1 MPPAHIR
8 WVAGPARRTRGGR
21 AGGGRRPTGR
31 RPVAWAI
38 PDTAPFLLG
47 IDIGT
52 SRTKAVLVDE
62 AGREMATRAGRT
74 PFERGPAG
82 VEAEAD
88 RVLRTVAEVVAGLGD
103 GVARVAAVGIAG
115 LAESGVPLDGHGR
128 PLAGI
133 IAWHDPRGAEA
144 VDLVRRHLGDGL
156 AERIGQP
163 LRTVSSVAKLGW
175 LAADGVSGIRRWL
188 GVPEWCLHGLTG
200 ACATDFSLAARTG
213 AYDVVAGAPIPEVL
227 DALSLPLDVF
237 PEPVPAGRVM
247 GTVSPAGSRW
257 SGLPA
262 GIAVTV
268 AGHDHVA
275 GLVGAGA
282 SEGDLANSVGTAE
295 TVLGRTE
302 RVPDTA
308 AALRAGAAVTLSPT
322 GEEWVVLASAARAGL
337 VLDRAGRSLG
347 RGGPELDALA
357 CGADPVDASSWVAAV
372 AEAVRAGDPTG
383 AEAGDPGDATPP
395 LPEGTPGA
403 VWLGVLDALSART
416 WSAARRV
423 EAVTGP
429 ARRLLVFGGG
439 SRSPAWMEA
448 KARAGHLP
456 VARSPAGEAV
466 ARGAAVHAGVA
477 AGWWPGTG
485 AAPPPLPAE
494 V

>member
-1 MPPAHIR
+1 
-8 WVAGPARRTRGGR
+8 
-21 AGGGRRPTGR
+21 
-31 RPVAWAI
+31 
-38 PDTAPFLLG
+38 
-47 IDIGT
+47 
-52 SRTKAVLVDE
+52 
-62 AGREMATRAGRT
+62 
-74 PFERGPAG
+74 
-82 VEAEAD
+82 
-88 RVLRTVAEVVAGLGD
+88 
-103 GVARVAAVGIAG
+103 
-115 LAESGVPLDGHGR
+115 
-128 PLAGI
+128 
-133 IAWHDPRGAEA
+133 
-144 VDLVRRHLGDGL
+144 
-156 AERIGQP
+156 
-163 LRTVSSVAKLGW
+163 
-175 LAADGVSGIRRWL
+175 
-188 GVPEWCLHGLTG
+188 
-200 ACATDFSLAARTG
+200 
-213 AYDVVAGAPIPEVL
+213 VL
-227 DALSLPLDVF
+227 DSLSLPLDVF
-237 PEPVPAGRVM
+237 PEPMPAGRVM
-247 GTVSPAGSRW
+247 GTVSAAGSRW

-337 VLDRAGRSLG
+337 VLERAGRSLG
-347 RGGPELDALA
+347 RSGPELDALA
-357 CGADPVDASSWVAAV
+357 GGAEPVDASSWVAAV

-383 AEAGDPGDATPP
+383 AEAGDPTPP

-416 WSAARRV
+416 WSAVRRV

-439 SRSPAWMEA
+439 SRSQAWLEA

-485 AAPPPLPAE
+485 AAPRPPPAR